1 MMRSKQQ
8 QRQWQQTNAKHKK
21 TRNKTQ
27 YNFFIKTNIN
37 KTKKPYGFYIP
48 ALLWSPL
55 VEVLP

>member
-37 KTKKPYGFYIP
+37 KTKKPHGFYIP